1 MLEKLAQILLFILP
15 AYCANGAPV
24 VGVRLIGRSTPLDR
38 GARAWDGRRI
48 LGDGKTLE
56 GLLMGVAMG
65 TIAGL
70 IIHSFI
76 PGIYRSSL
84 EPFMLSVGAM
94 AGDLFGSF
102 VKRRLGLERGRP
114 APGLDQLGFLAF
126 ALLFSIFTFGPPR
139 WLDAL
144 TLILLVAVTAILHI
158 GTNYL
163 AYLLKLK
170 AEPY

>member
-38 GARAWDGRRI
+38 GAKAWDGRRI

-56 GLLMGVAMG
+56 GLLIGVATG

-76 PGIYRSSL
+76 PGIYRSPL

-94 AGDLFGSF
+94 AGDIFGSF
-102 VKRRLGLERGRP
+102 IKRRLGLERGRP